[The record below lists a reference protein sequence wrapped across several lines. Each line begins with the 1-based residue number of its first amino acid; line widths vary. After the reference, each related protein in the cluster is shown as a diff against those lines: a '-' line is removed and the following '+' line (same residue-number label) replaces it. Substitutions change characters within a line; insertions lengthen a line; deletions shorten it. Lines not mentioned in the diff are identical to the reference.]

1 MIDKFEEMLHDMY
14 GKGYEDMIDVFM
26 YDLHDHYG
34 EEPHLDLDKLFIEF
48 GKYLEDC
55 EIMRA
60 AFGQK

>member
-1 MIDKFEEMLHDMY
+1 MIDKFEEMLHNMY

-26 YDLHDHYG
+26 YELHHHYN
-34 EEPHLDLDKLFIEF
+34 EDLDLDKLFIEF

-60 AFGQK
+60 AFNQK

>member
-1 MIDKFEEMLHDMY
+1 MY